1 MILPRYIKK
10 NLYICALLATLTI
23 KIEHIMKRILLTL
36 CLGMSL
42 MAGWAQVEAKYAAG
56 SVPVVNGRVMFQE
69 TIPTTLSADASY
81 KKISTWAKERFNKPN
96 VIISKFITKDA
107 RNSQLSLTAEE
118 YLVFTNRFFVL
129 DRTRINYWLELQCAD
144 NSTTVK
150 LTRINYWYEEER
162 DGGIKFSAEEM
173 ITDEKAFN
181 KKGKL
186 LKDQGKFRRKTIDFF
201 EECVEQISQQLN

>member
-173 ITDEKAFN
+173 ITDENAFN